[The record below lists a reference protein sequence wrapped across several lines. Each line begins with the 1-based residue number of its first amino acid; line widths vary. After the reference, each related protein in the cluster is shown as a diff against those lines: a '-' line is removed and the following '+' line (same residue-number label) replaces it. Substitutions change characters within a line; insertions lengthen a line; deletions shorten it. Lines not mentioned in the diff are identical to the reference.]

1 MAWRVHRIGFLVLS
15 VASVCAANAP
25 TAQFVGPETCAQ
37 CHPALAAQQM
47 RTAMATTWQGRL
59 TTWLP
64 PGFQA
69 SVAADL
75 PYELKRTSRA
85 FTYSVEFG
93 GIKVSLPVDLLMGGQ
108 RHGLGFLASVREL
121 DGLPLARSALVQA
134 RYEWSPE
141 KKRLVLAPGC
151 VPGQPK
157 TLDAA
162 LGVVLSPTFESRCL
176 SCHGQPNS
184 AGSGKD
190 GGVQCESCHGP
201 GSDHLAGVRR
211 SIPSQGIV
219 NPKRLST
226 EESIDV
232 CARCHIGLARFS
244 DPSPDDLLIANQ
256 ARALRSSECFL
267 QSAKAISCITCHDPH
282 NDAADDGRAVNACL
296 SCHAASIKP
305 HAALCPVNASNACVG
320 CHMPS
325 VQMGPLHLV
334 DHVIRV
340 HPEQI
345 GPAATPAGLRA
356 QIPPVS
362 EHLRIIATNSHDA
375 AASAQTRLR
384 SGESFYQVARE
395 LSVDQTAAIGGFLAR
410 KTLADLEPKQADEA
424 ARLNYGETSTVFE
437 SAGRWV
443 ILQRLPRDFRWQAE
457 QLEKQAEELA
467 ARNEPVA
474 AIGKAQE
481 ALIIYPHFLRALNL
495 IGATLAASGNPKR
508 AAQVLATATHLYPDD
523 AGTQFLMGSAF
534 ELLSDKAGA
543 TKAYN
548 RAIALQEDFT
558 AAYES
563 LGLISYS
570 SGDWE
575 NAIAVFRG
583 GLRINPLSAEL
594 NYDLALALTRGGDA
608 TGAQQAF
615 ALARRLDP
623 TLTEPALGKPGVQQ
637 PGEPS
642 HWKTH

>member
-1 MAWRVHRIGFLVLS
+1 MAWRVYGIGFLVLS
-15 VASVCAANAP
+15 VASACAADAP

-37 CHPALAAQQM
+37 CHSALAAQQM

-69 SVAADL
+69 SVAVDL
-75 PYELKRTSRA
+75 PYELKRTSNA

-93 GIKVSLPVDLLMGGQ
+93 SIKVSLPVDLLMGGQ
-108 RHGLGFLASVREL
+108 RHGLGFLASVSGL
-121 DGLPLARSALVQA
+121 DGLPLARSVLVQA

-141 KKRLVLAPGC
+141 KKQLLLAPGC
-151 VPGQPK
+151 VLGQPK

-190 GGVQCESCHGP
+190 GGVHCEGCHGP
-201 GSDHLAGVRR
+201 GSDHLSGVRR
-211 SIPSQGIV
+211 GIPRQGIV
-219 NPKRLST
+219 NPKRLSA
-226 EESIDV
+226 EESIDI
-232 CARCHIGLARFS
+232 CARCHIGLAKFA
-244 DPSPDDLLIANQ
+244 DPSPDDLLVANQ
-256 ARALRSSECFL
+256 VRALRSSECFL
-267 QSAKAISCITCHDPH
+267 QSGKAITCTTCHDPH
-282 NDAADDGRAVNACL
+282 NDAVDDGLAVKACL
-296 SCHAASIKP
+296 SCHAASVKP
-305 HAALCPVNASNACVG
+305 HAALCPVNASDACVG

-325 VQMGPLHLV
+325 VQMGPLYLV

-340 HPEQI
+340 HPEQNE
-345 GPAATPAGLRA
+345 PAATPAGLLT
-356 QIPPVS
+356 QIRPVS
-362 EHLRIIATNSHDA
+362 EYLRVIATNSPEA
-375 AASAQTRLR
+375 AAAAKTRLQ

-395 LSVDQTAAIGGFLAR
+395 LSVDQTAPIGGYLGR
-410 KTLADLEPKQADEA
+410 KTLADLEPKQAAEV
-424 ARLNYGETSTVFE
+424 ARLNYGETSSVFE
-437 SAGRWV
+437 STGRWV

-467 ARNEPVA
+467 ASNEPVA

-481 ALIIYPHFLRALNL
+481 ALIIYPQFLRALNL
-495 IGATLAASGNPKR
+495 IGATLATGGNPKR
-508 AAQVLATATHLYPDD
+508 AAKVLATATHLYPDD
-523 AGTQFLMGSAF
+523 AGTQFLLGSAL

-558 AAYES
+558 AAYGS

-570 SGDWE
+570 SGDWK
-575 NAIAVFRG
+575 NAIAVFRR

-594 NYDLALALTRGGDA
+594 NYDLALALTQSGDA
-608 TGAQQAF
+608 GAQQAF

-623 TLTEPALGKPGVQQ
+623 TLTEPAFGKPGVHQ
-637 PGEPS
+637 PGELPRP
-642 HWKTH
+642 KTH